1 MQRNKFQGR
10 LSLGIMNPSGGIM
23 LEANDKLNSTNY
35 STWKVRIESFLELN
49 DLMDIVSWI
58 EERSLVLQE

>member
-1 MQRNKFQGR
+1 MQENRLQRR

-35 STWKVRIESFLELN
+35 STWKVRMESLLELN
-49 DLMDIVSWI
+49 DLWI
-58 EERSLVLQE
+58 LFQVLKRGL